1 MDKCQL
7 KVTAEAQWCQPP
19 KPFTNSQAASHF
31 ATTSVPIDSASR
43 MKSAAAFATF
53 VALSLCVV
61 GSEEVPNAPA
71 LRGLRVE
78 SDTPTVH
85 ETTDESK
92 KDRRR
97 RHHHHHVKKVKKI
110 AIPVPVGVPQFI
122 PVPISVPSTVVASSD
137 TATIVASSTNVAAG
151 ATASGAIGSGISS
164 TAAASGTEPVT
175 PAPTTANGRPA
186 ATPAATVTRPSRPTP
201 APTRSAS
208 ADLPS
213 GRQQPGDATPSRDA
227 GVTGDLSSRPTAGR
241 ANNAFGAGPNA
252 LGTSRGL
259 PASGG
264 SLGENPTDNHSFGF
278 GGSNRMA
285 GFGGVMFGG
294 AGGFNGNGVGNNFGQ
309 RTAFGPRNGFGQQ
322 QVGIGPQGGNAF
334 GGTAAQGAMAS
345 FGQGGNNGLSRSP
358 PTGFGSA
365 ALGGS
370 NAIGSSNAMG
380 GRRLNRRDV
389 QRRR

>member
-1 MDKCQL
+1 MVQ
-7 KVTAEAQWCQPP
+7 TSEAILQ
-19 KPFTNSQAASHF
+19 FASSEPLC
-31 ATTSVPIDSASR
+31 TTSVPIDTASR

-92 KDRRR
+92 KERRR
-97 RHHHHHVKKVKKI
+97 HHHHHHHVKKVKKI
-110 AIPVPVGVPQFI
+110 AIPVPVGVPRFI

-137 TATIVASSTNVAAG
+137 TATIVDSSTNVAAG
-151 ATASGAIGSGISS
+151 ATASGAVGSRISS

-186 ATPAATVTRPSRPTP
+186 ATAAATVTRPSRPTP

-208 ADLPS
+208 AGLPS
-213 GRQQPGDATPSRDA
+213 GRQQQPGDATPSRDA
-227 GVTGDLSSRPTAGR
+227 GVIGDLSSRPTAGR

-264 SLGENPTDNHSFGF
+264 SLGENPTDNRGFGF

-285 GFGGVMFGG
+285 SFGGGMFGG

-309 RTAFGPRNGFGQQ
+309 RAGFGPRNGFGQQ
-322 QVGIGPQGGNAF
+322 QVGIGPQIGSAF

-345 FGQGGNNGLSRSP
+345 FGQGGNNGFSRSP

-370 NAIGSSNAMG
+370 NAMG
-380 GRRLNRRDV
+380 GRRLTRRDV